1 MSKLY
6 IYIDMYVYIKKYE
19 RERELNKDCHD
30 LISSMKFLDVRR
42 ILLFDYGRKERSNV
56 RENYFVK

>member
-1 MSKLY
+1 MC
-6 IYIDMYVYIKKYE
+6 VYIKKYE

-42 ILLFDYGRKERSNV
+42 ILLFDYGKKERSNV
-56 RENYFVK
+56 RENYFVE